1 MSDQFYHE
9 HRARYISVA
18 IRGIDSKA
26 AHIRDDAQSIVSYTQ
41 TLISMKQECD
51 EMRGSMAAARMA
63 LTEALL
69 AVRVAEQEY
78 DRAFMKGHVHA
89 LAAAE

>member
-1 MSDQFYHE
+1 MSDQFYHDRRE
-9 HRARYISVA
+9 RYISVA

-26 AHIRDDAQSIVSYTQ
+26 AHIRTDAHSIVSYAE
-41 TLISMKQECD
+41 TLISMKQESD
-51 EMRGSMAAARMA
+51 EMRGSIAAARMA

-78 DRAFMKGHVHA
+78 DRAFMKGNVHVF
-89 LAAAE
+89 AAAE